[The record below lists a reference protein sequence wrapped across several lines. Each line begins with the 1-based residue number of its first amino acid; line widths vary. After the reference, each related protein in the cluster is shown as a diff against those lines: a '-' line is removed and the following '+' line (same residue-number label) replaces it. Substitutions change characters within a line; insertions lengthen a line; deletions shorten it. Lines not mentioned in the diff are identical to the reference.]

1 MGCHL
6 LIHGT
11 FPTQGS
17 SPHLRYLRHWQ
28 VGSLP
33 PCHLGSPFPHRPLV
47 NYKSGNTNVP
57 AVTQINTTC
66 LTEEVVTPL
75 THAAPPYAQTY
86 KQGKGRT
93 GRTAAAC
100 SFQTVSHGRRGWG
113 GGATELWSKETHK
126 AGQPS
131 KATSPPQ
138 PTSLLSAGPIPVVQG
153 SLSLPLL
160 LSKIL
165 SHNLHAILSCH
176 YFDFPCMIRTSEVC
190 VMCPEVTVL

>member
-6 LIHGT
+6 LLQGT

-17 SPHLRYLRHWQ
+17 SPHLRCLLHWQ

-33 PCHLGSPFPHRPLV
+33 PCHLGSPCPHRPLV

-113 GGATELWSKETHK
+113 GGAPQNSGAKRLTRQDSQARPPLH
-126 AGQPS
+126 P
-131 KATSPPQ
+131 SPPASSPRDPSQ
-138 PTSLLSAGPIPVVQG
+138 WSRGLC
-153 SLSLPLL
+153 
-160 LSKIL
+160 L
-165 SHNLHAILSCH
+165 SHYFCPKFSPAISMQFLAVTTLI
-176 YFDFPCMIRTSEVC
+176 FPA
-190 VMCPEVTVL
+190 